1 MAYDSGLYEILKD
14 DLGERTD
21 LVEKKMFGGIAFMLN
36 GNMLCGIHKNGA
48 MYRVGKDH
56 ETKALSLPGARKMD
70 FTGRPMG
77 GFIDA
82 SEDAMAE
89 DDTRAELLRLAL
101 DFVSGLPP
109 K

>member
-14 DLGERTD
+14 DLGDRPD

-36 GNMLCGIHKNGA
+36 GNMLCGVHKVGA
-48 MYRVGKDH
+48 MYRVGKEH
-56 ETKALSLPGARKMD
+56 ETQALALPGARKMD

-82 SEDAMAE
+82 GEEAMAD
-89 DDTRAELLRLAL
+89 DDTRAELLRLAV
-101 DFVSGLPP
+101 DFVSSLPA

>member
-14 DLGERTD
+14 DLGERVD
-21 LVEKKMFGGIAFMLN
+21 LVEKNMFGGIAFMLN
-36 GNMLCGIHKNGA
+36 GNMLCGVHKNGA
-48 MYRVGKDH
+48 MYRVGKEH
-56 ETKALSLPGARKMD
+56 EAEALALPGVRKMD

-82 SEDAMAE
+82 GEEAMAD
-89 DDTRAELLRLAL
+89 DDTRAELLRLAV
-101 DFVSGLPP
+101 DFVSCLPA